1 MAKIKLSRHKLSCK
15 ATWSATARA
24 NLSILEPASAIFLAA
39 LITSEE
45 FFRGPLPLGKFKE
58 RRREKRDGGWSCRGR
73 RHAELPF
80 KDCAH
85 PSAAQACREANLL
98 FVALKIWH
106 NTITKTFPD
115 NGWNKYSLPVSLMIH
130 LGDML
135 WSTLQ
140 EGNNLCFKSKTWI
153 FREVTVKGKKIQE
166 RKPDRLWSNLGF
178 FLSFLQQRGEL
189 MWIRELC
196 LPLTDVSFL
205 VTGSWNFHSV
215 CSCQRESTGSLPS
228 NNGAVTA
235 PQSQTLMTNHGSDF
249 HQPQWCDRYCF
260 HLVSVCTRE

>member
-1 MAKIKLSRHKLSCK
+1 MNATPRLGANYIRDTTWFCCLALSVLVPLGDKVMQKHTLLLRQGSSMPTVKISIGHAGLFTICSYARNRDTVRDTFSLIQSTCIMAKIKLSRHKLSCK

-140 EGNNLCFKSKTWI
+140 EGNNLCFKSKTWK
-153 FREVTVKGKKIQE
+153 FSEKLR
-166 RKPDRLWSNLGF
+166 
-178 FLSFLQQRGEL
+178 
-189 MWIRELC
+189 
-196 LPLTDVSFL
+196 
-205 VTGSWNFHSV
+205 
-215 CSCQRESTGSLPS
+215 
-228 NNGAVTA
+228 
-235 PQSQTLMTNHGSDF
+235 
-249 HQPQWCDRYCF
+249 
-260 HLVSVCTRE
+260 